1 MRHSGQGQGKRKL
14 PLPMPH
20 AGASCEASPLLGDP
34 ACRTGAA
41 VPTRQSSALAP
52 QVCSLLRKVVL
63 EKQCVIRERM
73 AGEPFVCLV
82 RRLNRAVARARPFV

>member
-1 MRHSGQGQGKRKL
+1 MRHLGQGKGKRKL
-14 PLPMPH
+14 PLPLPH
-20 AGASCEASPLLGDP
+20 AGVSCEASPLLGDP
-34 ACRTGAA
+34 TCRTGAA

-63 EKQCVIRERM
+63 EKQHVIREWM
-73 AGEPFVCLV
+73 AGESFVCLV